1 MTTIQVYGS
10 GCKNCATT
18 AERILEVAN
27 ELSLNVDLEKV
38 TDLQKIMAAGV
49 LTTPALAIEGQIK
62 HSGSVPSVDL
72 VRELLSKNAVA

>member
-10 GCKNCATT
+10 GCKNCTTT

-27 ELSLNVDLEKV
+27 ELGLNVDLEKV

-49 LTTPALAIEGQIK
+49 LSTPALGIEGVIK

-72 VRELLSKNAVA
+72 VRELLSENVIA